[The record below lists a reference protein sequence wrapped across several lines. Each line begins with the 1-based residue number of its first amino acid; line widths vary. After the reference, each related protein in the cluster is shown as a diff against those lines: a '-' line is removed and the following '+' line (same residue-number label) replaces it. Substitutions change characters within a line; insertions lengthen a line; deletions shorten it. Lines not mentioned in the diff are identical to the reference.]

1 MQAKRKL
8 IRTTKFKKDLKKF
21 VSDLIIDDRWIE
33 ALYLLQ
39 RDQALPK
46 YLEDH
51 PLKGTLAGMRSCHI
65 KPDLCL
71 IYTKEI
77 DGEIGLIRLQSHS
90 ELYGN

>member
-8 IRTTKFKKDLKKF
+8 IRTSKFKKDVKKF
-21 VSDLIIDDRWIE
+21 ASELIIDDRWIE

-39 RDQALPK
+39 RDEELPRHFA
-46 YLEDH
+46 DH
-51 PLKGTLAGMRSCHI
+51 PLKGDFIGMRSCHI

-71 IYTKEI
+71 IYTKQI

-90 ELYGN
+90 ELY